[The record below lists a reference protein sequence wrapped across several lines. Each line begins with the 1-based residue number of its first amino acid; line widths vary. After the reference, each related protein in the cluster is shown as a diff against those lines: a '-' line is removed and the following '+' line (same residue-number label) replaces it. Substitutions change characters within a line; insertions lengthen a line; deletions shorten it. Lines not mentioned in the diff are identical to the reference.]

1 MSYSGTGLVA
11 ECETPLMAAL
21 PVEIL
26 YGIYLGVLA
35 GIIPALIAGGLG
47 FVFKYFTDVSI
58 PGFGVVVLALA
69 IAGVNGGLLAL
80 SDEAVIQAEHNVAIV
95 VAIIVVLMVTLYAHA
110 QGDKLGA
117 ELPKRLTLKKI
128 TERTLSTDVI
138 ELAGGRGQVRITVAG
153 EIADV
158 EGYPPMPVALRA
170 ELQNGEW
177 TFPADVPL
185 TELETRLADRL
196 RNDHDL
202 AEVSVRLDERARATI
217 AAAPPVG
224 ALSKRVPSGKRAVSV
239 DALVPTGLARGDIVD
254 LVTPETTVTGTV
266 LAVRSTGTESSEKAE
281 NDAAKQTTATD
292 GGTDEATETVE
303 TPPPPITVGGDGRV
317 TVAVPRAEAKTL
329 LSAPSPQLIVQARGT
344 RREFELTTLLRR
356 AGRRFRRI
364 SVKADGPLDGVT
376 IGDASVRDT
385 YEVGI
390 LAVRHE
396 TWQFAPRGST
406 ELTAGDEL
414 FVVGTY
420 AALNS
425 FAEVVA

>member
-1 MSYSGTGLVA
+1 
-11 ECETPLMAAL
+11 MAAL

-47 FVFKYFTDVSI
+47 FVFKYFTDVTI

-80 SDEAVIQAEHNVAIV
+80 SDEAVINAEHNVAIV
-95 VAIIVVLMVTLYAHA
+95 VAIIVVLMITLYAHA

-117 ELPKRLTLKKI
+117 ALPKRLTLKKI
-128 TERTLSTDVI
+128 TDRTLSTDVV
-138 ELAGGRGQVRITVAG
+138 ELVGGRGQVRITVAG

-158 EGYPPMPVALRA
+158 EGYPPMPAALRT

-202 AEVSVRLDERARATI
+202 AEVSVHLDERARATI

-239 DALVPTGLARGDIVD
+239 EALVPTGLARGDIVD
-254 LVTPETTVTGTV
+254 LVTSETTVTGTV
-266 LAVRSTGTESSEKAE
+266 LAVRSTGSEATEKAASS
-281 NDAAKQTTATD
+281 DATKQATATD
-292 GGTDEATETVE
+292 GGTDETTETVE
-303 TPPPPITVGGDGRV
+303 TPPPPITAGGDGRV
-317 TVAVPRAEAKTL
+317 TVAVPRTEAKTL
-329 LSAPSPQLIVQARGT
+329 LSSPSPRLVVQARGT

-356 AGRRFRRI
+356 AGRRFRRV
-364 SVKADGPLDGVT
+364 SVKTGGALDGVT

-414 FVVGTY
+414 FVVGTRS
-420 AALNS
+420 ALDA
-425 FAEVVA
+425 FAEVAA

>member
-1 MSYSGTGLVA
+1 
-11 ECETPLMAAL
+11 MAAL

-80 SDEAVIQAEHNVAIV
+80 NDEAVLQSEHNVAIL
-95 VAIIVVLMVTLYAHA
+95 VAIVVVLMITLYAHA

-117 ELPKRLTLKKI
+117 ALPKRLTLKKI
-128 TERTLSTDVI
+128 TERTLSTDVV
-138 ELAGGRGQVRITVAG
+138 ELVGGRGQVRVTVAG
-153 EIADV
+153 EVADL
-158 EGYPPMPVALRA
+158 EGYPPMPAELRA
-170 ELQNGEW
+170 ELQDGEW

-224 ALSKRVPSGKRAVSV
+224 GLSKRVPTGKRAVSV
-239 DALVPTGLARGDIVD
+239 DTLVPTGVARGDVVD
-254 LVTPETTVTGTV
+254 LVTPAKTVTGTV
-266 LAVRSTGTESSEKAE
+266 LSVKSTEKKAKAE
-281 NDAAKQTTATD
+281 KPEAAATD
-292 GGTDEATETVE
+292 GGTDTDAATVD
-303 TPPPPITVGGDGRV
+303 TPAPTPVTAGGDGRL
-317 TVAVPRAEAKTL
+317 TVVVDRSEAKTL
-329 LSAPSPQLIVQARGT
+329 LSASSAQVVVQARGT

-356 AGRRFRRI
+356 AGRRFRRV
-364 SVKADGPLDGVT
+364 SVKAGGPLDGVT
-376 IGDASVRDT
+376 IGEASVRDT
-385 YEVGI
+385 YGVGI

-396 TWQFAPRGST
+396 TWRFAPRGST
-406 ELTAGDEL
+406 TLNAEDEL
-414 FVVGTY
+414 FVVGTRDTLD
-420 AALNS
+420 A
-425 FAEVVA
+425 FAEVAA